1 MSKAVADE
9 KFWNDYKLTEEEMQ
23 MRVAISPHHTNP
35 RSATLDFW
43 RKTSKLTREHRAENF
58 VSFFYLTRKLLQ
70 HSINVILKSS
80 VAYRHVT
87 IS

>member
-43 RKTSKLTREHRAENF
+43 RKTSKLTHEQRGEKF
-58 VSFFYLTRKLLQ
+58 LFSTFLL
-70 HSINVILKSS
+70 V
-80 VAYRHVT
+80 
-87 IS
+87 